1 MGIKTCD
8 CDVLIVGGGLSG
20 LQAAMTIR
28 ENAPQKKVVIA
39 DLGGGASSEVMGFC
53 APMGAEDSPE
63 CFIEDTLRAGA
74 GENNPS
80 LVKRLCNDASGVV
93 KTLEK
98 FGIEFDKK
106 DDGSYDML
114 RSLGST
120 YHRVVHYKT
129 LTGETAIAKYREVLQ
144 SDKNVS
150 FQKSR
155 IVKLFEK
162 DGKIVGALG
171 FKDGEAVAY
180 NTSCVVLATGGAA
193 GLYGFSSWTKM
204 LQGSGY
210 ALARG
215 VGVELVGMN
224 RVQFEPCV
232 AVYPQAIYGFPII
245 TTMLFEGARLIDANG
260 NDVLPAGTA
269 IPAKRALAEMISS
282 AVTNGGDCGNGGV
295 WFDFSGVDE
304 KLFETKYPEYYV
316 KLRGLAK
323 DYKDLRVEVKP
334 AAHTTL
340 GGIKIDAD
348 ASTSVKGLFAAGEAS
363 GGIHGRD
370 RIGGN
375 AGLEIFVFGRAAG
388 LSASAYQGVVSDVSA
403 ECEKF
408 LNSIS
413 TGTRDSADVLAEV
426 GNILDTYAG
435 VYRKE
440 GDSKA
445 CLSALASV
453 RADLETNTPRSK
465 EHCLVCQNALT
476 VAEVLASF

>member
-28 ENAPQKKVVIA
+28 EMVPLKKIVIA

-63 CFIEDTLRAGA
+63 CFVQDTLRAGA

-80 LVKRLCNDASGVV
+80 LVERLCNDASGVV

-98 FGIEFDKK
+98 FGIQFDKK
-106 DDGSYDML
+106 PDGTYDML

-129 LTGETAIAKYREVLQ
+129 LTGETAIAKYRAVLEA
-144 SDKNVS
+144 DENVS
-150 FQKSR
+150 FQKAR

-162 DGKIVGALG
+162 GGRIVGALG
-171 FKDGEAVAY
+171 FKDGEAIAY
-180 NTSCVVLATGGAA
+180 NAPCVILTTGGAA

-210 ALARG
+210 ALARDL
-215 VGVELVGMN
+215 GVELVGMN

-232 AVYPQAIYGFPII
+232 AVYPQVIYGFPII
-245 TTMLFEGARLIDANG
+245 TTMLFEGARLIDAKG
-260 NDVLPAGTA
+260 RDVLPAGA
-269 IPAKRALAEMISS
+269 PVPAKRGLAEMIAS
-282 AVTNGGDCGNGGV
+282 AVADGGDCGHGGV

-316 KLRGLAK
+316 KLRGFAK

-340 GGIKIDAD
+340 GGIKIDANS
-348 ASTSVKGLFAAGEAS
+348 ATNIKGLFAAGEAS

-388 LSASAYQGVVSDVSA
+388 LSASAYQGEACDVSD
-403 ECEKF
+403 ECQKF
-408 LNSIS
+408 VDSIPS
-413 TGTRDSADVLAEV
+413 GVEERADILADVGGV
-426 GNILDTYAG
+426 LDKYAG
-435 VYRKE
+435 VYRND
-440 GDSKA
+440 GDSET
-445 CLSALASV
+445 CLNALAKV
-453 RADLETNTPRSK
+453 REDLESNPPKSK
-465 EHCLVCQNALT
+465 EHYMVCANALT
-476 VAEVLASF
+476 TAEVLATF